1 MQDAFFIPRN
11 EVFCRLRS
19 CVLLFYENNKGVV
32 KSRLDPYTMHKN
44 KKKNFLSS
52 ICLFAFFSIL
62 GSIISSNVFA
72 DVPNDKYGGTLVLST
87 TSDPKSF
94 NDILAKETSTTD
106 VTNMLFEGLTRTNGI
121 TGEVEPNLAQ
131 SWDVSSDGLIWT
143 FHLRDDVLW
152 FDGKQFTADD
162 VVFTFN
168 DLIYNETVPNSA
180 SDIFSVDGNKFNVE
194 KVDDL
199 TVRFTLPVKFA
210 PFLRSM
216 GQSILPKHRLKNAVD
231 AGKFNFTWGI
241 DTDPKEIIGTGAY
254 ILTDYKP
261 GQRLMYRRNPN
272 YWKRSDSGDRLP
284 YIEKVVYLIVQSQ
297 DVELLK
303 FLDGE
308 LDAVAIR
315 AQDYPLVKPNE
326 KRGDYEVLDIG
337 PAFGSNFIFFNQN
350 RGTNAQTNKPYVE
363 DYKLGWFTN
372 VEFRK
377 AVAHA
382 IDKQRIVEM
391 VMNGFG
397 YPQYSSMS
405 PSAGFYYNPDVT
417 EYDYD
422 LDKARAILRSQ
433 GFIDRDGDG
442 YLEDTKGNVLEF
454 NLYTNGGMGD
464 PRVLIA
470 SIIRSDLQAIG
481 MKVNFLVL
489 EFNNIVSKLTSTYEW
504 EAVVLGLTGGIEPHF
519 GKNVWDSKGNL
530 HMWYPRQESPATDW
544 EARIDEIFNQ
554 GVQELDEN
562 KRKQLYDEFQRIIS
576 QKLPMIYTVLS
587 SRLYSVRNK
596 FENLNPTKFG
606 GLFHNLDELIIREE
620 YR

>member
-1 MQDAFFIPRN
+1 MPFFLFI
-11 EVFCRLRS
+11 
-19 CVLLFYENNKGVV
+19 LLSVV
-32 KSRLDPYTMHKN
+32 STD
-44 KKKNFLSS
+44 
-52 ICLFAFFSIL
+52 I
-62 GSIISSNVFA
+62 FA
-72 DVPNDKYGGTLVLST
+72 DVSSEKYGGMIVLST

-94 NDILAKETSTTD
+94 NDILAKETSTTE
-106 VTNMLFEGLTRTNGI
+106 VTNMLFEGLTKTNGI
-121 TGEVEPNLAQ
+121 TGEVEPDLAKN
-131 SWDVSSDGLIWT
+131 WDVSIDGLIWT

-152 FDGKQFTADD
+152 FDGKKFSADD

-168 DLIYNETVPNSA
+168 DLIYNENVPNSA
-180 SDIFSVDGNKFNVE
+180 SDIFSVEGKQFKVE
-194 KVDDL
+194 KVDEL
-199 TVRFTLPVKFA
+199 TVRFILPVKFA

-216 GQSILPKHRLKNAVD
+216 GQSILPKHRLQQSVD
-231 AGKFNFTWGI
+231 DGKFNFTWGI

-254 ILTDYKP
+254 ILVNYKP
-261 GQRLMYRRNPN
+261 GQRLVYKRNPN
-272 YWKRSDSGDRLP
+272 YWKKSDSGDRLP
-284 YIEKVVYLIVQSQ
+284 YIEKIVYLIVQSQ

-308 LDAVAIR
+308 LDALGIR

-326 KRGDYEVLDIG
+326 ERGDYEVLDIG

-350 RGTNAQTNKPYVE
+350 RGVNDQTDKPYVASH
-363 DYKLGWFTN
+363 KLKWFTN

-377 AVAHA
+377 AVAHV
-382 IDKQRIVEM
+382 IDKQRIIEM

-405 PSAGFYYNPDVT
+405 PGAGFFYNSDVT
-417 EYDYD
+417 KYDYD
-422 LDKARAILRSQ
+422 LDKARSLLESQ
-433 GFIDRDGDG
+433 GFSDRDGDG
-442 YLEDTKGNVLEF
+442 FLEDSDGNVLEF

-489 EFNNIVSKLTSTYEW
+489 EFNNIVSKLTSTYDW

-519 GKNVWDSKGNL
+519 GKNVWDSSGNL

-554 GVQELDEN
+554 GVQELDEG
-562 KRKQLYDEFQRIIS
+562 KRKQLYDEHQRIVA
-576 QKLPMIYTVLS
+576 QKLPMIYTVFS
-587 SRLYSVRNK
+587 SRLSAVRNK

-606 GLFHNLDELIIREE
+606 GLFHNLDELIIKEE
-620 YR
+620 YK